1 MSFAILKKI
10 WQVHGDHVLVQITKI
25 CNICLGSMNHHG
37 IHKKSC
43 EFMGRWTI
51 HPVDSL
57 QLDRWIHL
65 HLELHAA
72 SNLHNFGWE
81 AGAVSSRIK
90 NACCCWSKP
99 STSKGAIW
107 QKWSLNLVK
116 ACLHYKLWWW
126 QISSCYC
133 VECAWPKK
141 GHADVTGSWI
151 GWVQLF
157 HFPPCTWHHESLS
170 SLTGKSS
177 FYSLNAS
184 RAFVTMHFY

>member
-1 MSFAILKKI
+1 
-10 WQVHGDHVLVQITKI
+10 
-25 CNICLGSMNHHG
+25 MNHHG

-81 AGAVSSRIK
+81 AGAVSSRVVADRNQPLQREQK
-90 NACCCWSKP
+90 LAKMVTKLSKSLSALQVVMMANQFMFLCWM
-99 STSKGAIW
+99 
-107 QKWSLNLVK
+107 
-116 ACLHYKLWWW
+116 CLT
-126 QISSCYC
+126 Q
-133 VECAWPKK
+133 K

-157 HFPPCTWHHESLS
+157 HFLPCTWHHESLS

-177 FYSLNAS
+177 FYSSNAS
-184 RAFVTMHFY
+184 RVFVTMHFY